1 MITRLSTLFLR
12 TLRQDPSDAEVPSH
26 RLLVRAGYIR
36 RAAPGIYSWL
46 PLGYR
51 VLRNVERIVREEMD
65 AIGAQEVHFPA
76 LLPREPYESTGRWT
90 EYGKNLFRLKD
101 RKGADYL
108 LGPTHEEMFTL
119 LVKDIYSSYKGL
131 PLALYQIQTKYRDEA
146 RPRAGILRGREF
158 VMKDSYSFD
167 IDDAG
172 LDASYQR
179 HREAYVRIFDR
190 LGLNYVIVAAM
201 SGAMGGSASEEF
213 LAAAEVGEDTYVRC
227 TNCDYAANV
236 EAVQVPVPPA
246 LDAAGLPPAEVH
258 DTPDTPTIN
267 SLVAVLNDR
276 FPRTDRPWAAGD
288 TLKNVLVLLR
298 FPDGHTEPLAVGVPG
313 DREVDPKRLEAQVLP
328 AEIEPFTEE
337 HFAANP
343 ALVKGYIGPGAL
355 GEGQASGI
363 RYLTDPRVIAGSAWV
378 TGADQAGRHVIG
390 LVAGRDFVADGTIQ
404 AAEIRDGDDCPICG
418 NPLRTARGIEM
429 GHIFQLGRKY
439 ADALDLRVLD
449 VNGKL
454 VTVTMGSYGIGVS
467 RAVAAIAENSHDD
480 RGLIWPREVS
490 PADVHVV
497 IAGKGTEMADAGED
511 LARALDA
518 VGIDVM
524 LDDRN
529 ASVGVKLTDAELI
542 GVPTVVVVGR
552 GVADGMV
559 ELRDR
564 LTGDR
569 RDVSMSEIAG
579 EVVTIVRTGHLR
591 DTAAPGGADQSE

>member
-1 MITRLSTLFLR
+1 VITRLSTLFLR
-12 TLRQDPSDAEVPSH
+12 TLREDPADAEVPSH

-51 VLRNVERIVREEMD
+51 VLRNIERIVREEMD

-76 LLPREPYESTGRWT
+76 LLPREPYEATGRWT
-90 EYGKNLFRLKD
+90 EYGDNLFRLKD

-119 LVKDIYSSYKGL
+119 LVKDIFSSYKGL

-167 IDDAG
+167 MDDAG
-172 LDASYQR
+172 LVASYQR
-179 HREAYVRIFDR
+179 HRDAYIRIFDR

-213 LAAAEVGEDTYVRC
+213 LADSEVGEDTYVRC
-227 TNCDYAANV
+227 THCNYAANV
-236 EAVQVPVPPA
+236 EAVQVPQAAPMDASGFGPA
-246 LDAAGLPPAEVH
+246 HVE
-258 DTPDTPTIN
+258 DTPETPTIDT
-267 SLVAVLNDR
+267 LVTLLNER
-276 FPRTDRPWAAGD
+276 FARADRPWAAGD
-288 TLKNVLVLLR
+288 SLKNVVVLLR
-298 FPDGHTEPLAVGVPG
+298 LPDGSTEPLAIGLPG
-313 DREVDPKRLEAQVLP
+313 DREVDPKRLEAQVAP
-328 AEIEPFTEE
+328 AEVEAFTEA

-343 ALVKGYIGPGAL
+343 ALVKGYIGPGVL
-355 GEGQASGI
+355 GTERASGI
-363 RYLTDPRVIAGSAWV
+363 RYLLDPTVADGSAWV
-378 TGADQAGRHVIG
+378 TGADAAGRHVIG
-390 LVAGRDFVADGTIQ
+390 LVAGRDFSADGTIQ
-404 AAEIRDGDDCPICG
+404 AAEIRDGDPCPVCG
-418 NPLRTARGIEM
+418 SALVSARGIEM

-439 ADALDLRVLD
+439 AEALELQVLD
-449 VNGKL
+449 INGKL

-497 IAGKGTEMADAGED
+497 IAGKTPEIAEAGED

-518 VGIDVM
+518 VGIRVM

-542 GVPTVVVVGR
+542 GVPTIVVVGR
-552 GVADGMV
+552 GVASGVV

-564 LTGDR
+564 AAGDKR
-569 RDVSMSEIAG
+569 EVSLAEVAG
-579 EVVTIVRTGHLR
+579 EVVTLARTGHMR
-591 DTAAPGGADQSE
+591 DESA